1 MCSVL
6 VRERPGGVGHCLATT
21 RDENGCVRD
30 CVSVWSK
37 ISKISNCLGIPTN
50 TKRSNRIHL
59 GGDFDSQHAI
69 LKKHTVCFEK
79 NRPQVPQSPTA
90 QVQSNA
96 SFSCPIAA

>member
-21 RDENGCVRD
+21 RDENGCVR
-30 CVSVWSK
+30 VSASAVEDLDDLELPRDPYKYKAKQPDPLRRGFRFSACNSK
-37 ISKISNCLGIPTN
+37 KTYCLF
-50 TKRSNRIHL
+50 R
-59 GGDFDSQHAI
+59 
-69 LKKHTVCFEK
+69 EK
-79 NRPQVPQSPTA
+79 PPQVPQSPTA